1 VLAAALAKAVPC
13 AGRAWIWE
21 PDRFCLGRGAGGA
34 RKAAAVLGSTRIELR
49 AILSFCSNRMGRGT
63 MTSMVAGRMAEAAAM
78 LIESWDQAQRRIG
91 CRPFPDEAERRL
103 WYYTP
108 TDHGG
113 LPLAAMGPIQHRNVH
128 RLVATGLSTAGYVT
142 VALIIGLDNILDQLE
157 GWSVDFGRARG
168 RDPLLYYI
176 TIFGEPGGD
185 GPWGWRFGGH
195 HVSLHYTIIGGE
207 VVASTPNFLG
217 ADPADSPLLGPHLHR
232 PLAAAEDLGR
242 ELFRSLDGPRRA
254 RALVSPVAPTDLIG
268 SNRPRL
274 EVGNRPLPIADIF
287 RRRFEG
293 RLAELVADM
302 QSNLEATIGVKQ
314 AHLDAMS
321 FSAQPK
327 GIPVEALDPGQTSI
341 LRELLGCYLARLP
354 DQLADQQ
361 AHLVD
366 HEFERLSFLWAGSP
380 ERHQPHYYRIQ
391 GERVLIEYDNS
402 QRGANHVHTVWR
414 DLANDFGGDALARH
428 YAQSRH

>member
-1 VLAAALAKAVPC
+1 
-13 AGRAWIWE
+13 
-21 PDRFCLGRGAGGA
+21 
-34 RKAAAVLGSTRIELR
+34 
-49 AILSFCSNRMGRGT
+49 

-78 LIESWDQAQRRIG
+78 LIESLDRAQRRIA
-91 CRPFPDEAERRL
+91 CRPFPDEDERRL

-113 LPLAAMGPIQHRNVH
+113 LPLAAMGPIQRRNVH
-128 RLVATGLSTAGYVT
+128 RLVASGLSTPGYVT
-142 VALIIGLDNILDQLE
+142 VAVIIGLENVLDQLE
-157 GWSVDFGRARG
+157 GWSVDFGRERG

-176 TIFGEPGGD
+176 TIFGEPGG
-185 GPWGWRFGGH
+185 GAPWGWRFGGH

-242 ELFRSLDGPRRA
+242 ELFRALGEEQRA
-254 RALVSPVAPTDLIG
+254 RALVSRVAPADLVG
-268 SNRPRL
+268 GNRPRL
-274 EVGNRPLPIADIF
+274 EAGDRPLGTPEIW

-293 RLAELVADM
+293 RLAELVADI
-302 QSNLEATIGVKQ
+302 QSGMEATLGLQDAHLEAV
-314 AHLDAMS
+314 S
-321 FSAQPK
+321 FTAAPK
-327 GIPVEALDPGQTSI
+327 GIAASMLDPGQTSI
-341 LRELLGCYLARLP
+341 LRELIGCYLARLP

-361 AHLVD
+361 ARLVER
-366 HEFERLSFLWAGSP
+366 EFERLGFLWAGGA
-380 ERHQPHYYRIQ
+380 ERGEPHYYRIQ
-391 GERVLIEYDNS
+391 GERVLIEYDNT
-402 QRGANHVHTVWR
+402 QRGANHIHTVWR